1 MRQAFCPTR
10 VTSPRQLLRD
20 HDYAVST
27 REYQSDQP
35 SQKLLD
41 RLLALS
47 LSWGNPDWRSGNTGC
62 CLSPFLLTPVSQ
74 NAPRRQGLRFAAPKP
89 GAPLTAA
96 VRSVPTCRLRR
107 KGEERKNKTNIV
119 RLSTGQVTP
128 YQDSERERM
137 RGWKKAVSDPKQAY
151 QCTDY
156 RRTETA
162 IPSREDDSQPD
173 CVVGVTRSEKR

>member
-10 VTSPRQLLRD
+10 VTSPRQLPTD

-47 LSWGNPDWRSGNTGC
+47 LSWGNPDWRLGNTGC

-96 VRSVPTCRLRR
+96 VRSAPTCLRR
-107 KGEERKNKTNIV
+107 KGEERKTKPTSCVLALDRSLHI
-119 RLSTGQVTP
+119 RIL
-128 YQDSERERM
+128 ERERM
-137 RGWKKAVSDPKQAY
+137 RGWKKPVPDPKQAY

-162 IPSREDDSQPD
+162 IASREDDSQPD